1 MAFILNIN
9 TAVGPASVCV
19 ARDIQILSFTQS
31 TNQNEYA
38 SWLHPAVKQ
47 VITDARLGLKDI
59 EAIAVT
65 TGPGSYTGLRIGLSA
80 AKGLGFALNIP
91 LIAINLLEVMANA
104 VKTEDADFLCP
115 VIDARRMEVFMAV
128 YNKNIETIVA
138 PCALIVEPDSFYSW
152 QARGKIVFVGNGS
165 EKIKGTIADSNVM
178 FSNRVVS
185 SMDMIELSANSFGE
199 KKFADAAFIEPLYIK
214 EFYSAAR

>member
-19 ARDIQILSFTQS
+19 ARDIQTLTFAQS
-31 TNQNEYA
+31 TNQNEHA

-47 VITDARLGLKDI
+47 VIMDAGLGLKEI

-65 TGPGSYTGLRIGLSA
+65 VGPGSYTGLRIGLSA
-80 AKGLGFALNIP
+80 AKGLSFALNIP
-91 LIAINLLEVMANA
+91 LIAINLLEVMAHV
-104 VKTEDADFLCP
+104 VKTEEADFICP

-128 YNKNIETIVA
+128 YNKNMETIMA
-138 PCALIVEPDSFYSW
+138 PCALIVEPDSFYSL

-165 EKIKGTIADSNVM
+165 EKIKRTIADSNVI

-185 SMDMIELSANSFGE
+185 STDMIELSANSFGE
-199 KKFADAAFIEPLYIK
+199 KKFADAAYIEPLYIK

>member
-9 TAVGPASVCV
+9 TAVSPASVCM
-19 ARDIQILSFTQS
+19 ARDMQALSFAQS
-31 TNQNEYA
+31 TNQKEHA
-38 SWLHPAVKQ
+38 SWLHPALKQ
-47 VITDARLGLKDI
+47 VITDAGLGLKDI

-80 AKGLGFALNIP
+80 AKGLSFALNIP
-91 LIAINLLEVMANA
+91 LIAINLLEMMAHS
-104 VKTEDADFLCP
+104 VKTEEADYFCP

-128 YNKNIETIVA
+128 YDKNMETVVA
-138 PCALIVEPDSFYSW
+138 PCAMIVEPGSFYSW
-152 QARGKIVFVGNGS
+152 QAKGRIIFIGNGS
-165 EKIKGTIADSNVM
+165 EKIKQTIDHSNAV

-185 SMDMIELSANSFGE
+185 SMDMIKMSENNFRD
-199 KKFADAAFIEPLYIK
+199 KRFADPAYVEPLYIK

>member
-9 TAVGPASVCV
+9 TATNPASVCL
-19 ARDIQILSFTQS
+19 ARDTQTLSFAQS
-31 TNQNEYA
+31 TYQKDHA

-47 VITDARLGLKDI
+47 IIADAGLSIKDT

-80 AKGLGFALNIP
+80 AKGLSFALNIP
-91 LIAINLLEVMANA
+91 LIAINLLEVMARA
-104 VKTEDADFLCP
+104 AKTERADFFCP

-128 YNKNIETIVA
+128 YDKNMETVVA
-138 PCALIVEPDSFYSW
+138 PCAVIVEPGSFFSL
-152 QARGKIVFVGNGS
+152 QARGKIVFIGNGS
-165 EKIKGTIADSNVM
+165 EKIKQTISHSNVI

-185 SMDMIELSANSFGE
+185 SMDMI
-199 KKFADAAFIEPLYIK
+199 
-214 EFYSAAR
+214 

>member
-1 MAFILNIN
+1 MALILNIN
-9 TAVGPASVCV
+9 TAGSPASVCL
-19 ARDIQILSFTQS
+19 ARDTQTLSFAQS
-31 TNQNEYA
+31 TYQKDHA

-47 VITDARLGLKDI
+47 IIADAGLSIKDT

-80 AKGLGFALNIP
+80 AKGLSFALNIP
-91 LIAINLLEVMANA
+91 LIAINLLEVMARA
-104 VKTEDADFLCP
+104 AKTERADFFCP

-128 YNKNIETIVA
+128 YDKNMETVVA
-138 PCALIVEPDSFYSW
+138 PCAVIVEPGSFFSL
-152 QARGKIVFVGNGS
+152 QARGKIVFIGNGS
-165 EKIKGTIADSNVM
+165 EKIKQTISHSNVI

-185 SMDMIELSANSFGE
+185 SMDMIGLSANNFEE
-199 KKFADAAFIEPLYIK
+199 KRFVDTAYVEPLYIK